1 MNPLG
6 SSSPPGRASGRSSPL
21 AMIHVG
27 KKQLGLDDDSY
38 RGLLE
43 RVTGKR
49 SAAALSEAERNA
61 VVDEMRRQGF
71 TPASK
76 PSRKGLDGPYAA
88 KLQAL
93 WIAGWNLGVVRDR
106 RDHAL
111 IAFVE
116 RQTKISHTRFL
127 RFPEDAAKVIEAL
140 KGWLARAAA
149 VDWSAPPSHAPD
161 YFADDRFRIVTAQW
175 RRLHAAGETGLNG
188 IMVRVT
194 GKRDFASL
202 DSGEWISLMNALGGR
217 LRAAL
222 AGRRP

>member
-1 MNPLG
+1 MNPL
-6 SSSPPGRASGRSSPL
+6 A
-21 AMIHVG
+21 AIHVG
-27 KKQLGLDDDSY
+27 KKQLGLDDETY

-49 SAAALSEAERNA
+49 SAAELSETERTA
-61 VVDEMRRQGF
+61 VVAEMRRQGF

-76 PSRKGLDGPYAA
+76 PPRKGLDGPYAA

-106 RDHAL
+106 RDKAL

-140 KGWLARAAA
+140 KGWLARKGGVRWGWTSGTDFLHHDGAKIAWA
-149 VDWSAPPSHAPD
+149 QWVILHPGATLYPD
-161 YFADDRFRIVTAQW
+161 RMGFDEEVFRIVGDGYPGKPLGALKPADW
-175 RRLHAAGETGLNG
+175 RA
-188 IMVRVT
+188 V
-194 GKRDFASL
+194 
-202 DSGEWISLMNALGGR
+202 MNALGEQVR
-217 LRAAL
+217 AL
-222 AGRRP
+222 ADRKAAG

>member
-1 MNPLG
+1 MNPLD
-6 SSSPPGRASGRSSPL
+6 SSSPPGRAPRSAPL
-21 AMIHVG
+21 VMIHVG
-27 KKQLGLDDDSY
+27 KKQLGLDDDAY

-49 SAAALSEAERNA
+49 SAAELSEAERNA
-61 VVDEMRRQGF
+61 VVADMRRQGF
-71 TPASK
+71 KPASK
-76 PSRKGLDGPYAA
+76 PRLKGLDGPYAA

-106 RDHAL
+106 RDKAL
-111 IAFVE
+111 VSFVE

-140 KGWLARAAA
+140 KGWLGRAAG

-161 YFADDRFRIVTAQW
+161 YFAYDRFRIVMAQC

-188 IMVRVT
+188 VVVRVT

-202 DSGEWISLMNALGGR
+202 DGGEWISLMNALGGR
-217 LRAAL
+217 VRSAL
-222 AGRRP
+222 AGRSQ